1 MEALPAGSY
10 LAQYTG
16 EVLAKEELETRMANM
31 YQMGQTLYIL
41 PLGQTA
47 MVDATK
53 KGSIARLGVHSCDP
67 TAEVKSWLVEVYIN
81 TAAEGSVSFHR
92 VNLAASQIGGV
103 EQQVLA
109 MYSLKTLSAGDPITY
124 DFSPQLEL
132 LKTTKVLKSGR
143 GAWKEFPPYLSLQPC
158 TCGTANCK
166 RILGSSVR
174 TVGPRQCTACQA
186 PLIQARKST

>member
-1 MEALPAGSY
+1 MTMEALPAGSY

-67 TAEVKSWLVEVYIN
+67 NAEVKSWLVEVYIN
-81 TAAEGSVSFHR
+81 TADGIALFPR
-92 VNLAASQIGGV
+92 VNPSSTYIHRLV
-103 EQQVLA
+103 EW
-109 MYSLKTLSAGDPITY
+109 SS
-124 DFSPQLEL
+124 
-132 LKTTKVLKSGR
+132 R
-143 GAWKEFPPYLSLQPC
+143 CWPC
-158 TCGTANCK
+158 TASK
-166 RILGSSVR
+166 H
-174 TVGPRQCTACQA
+174 
-186 PLIQARKST
+186 

>member
-1 MEALPAGSY
+1 MSIIQAITNGLSERVTTKQGRLVSMEALPAGSY

-67 TAEVKSWLVEVYIN
+67 TVEVKSWLVEVKDLRMICN
-81 TAAEGSVSFHR
+81 ILVTSMSNCG
-92 VNLAASQIGGV
+92 
-103 EQQVLA
+103 
-109 MYSLKTLSAGDPITY
+109 K
-124 DFSPQLEL
+124 EL
-132 LKTTKVLKSGR
+132 
-143 GAWKEFPPYLSLQPC
+143 
-158 TCGTANCK
+158 TCLPS
-166 RILGSSVR
+166 RLME
-174 TVGPRQCTACQA
+174 
-186 PLIQARKST
+186 

>member
-16 EVLAKEELETRMANM
+16 EVLGKEELETRMANM

-67 TAEVKSWLVEVYIN
+67 TAEVKSWLVEVKDLGF
-81 TAAEGSVSFHR
+81 TTFSSQAGLLGQR
-92 VNLAASQIGGV
+92 VNLS
-103 EQQVLA
+103 
-109 MYSLKTLSAGDPITY
+109 SL
-124 DFSPQLEL
+124 
-132 LKTTKVLKSGR
+132 
-143 GAWKEFPPYLSLQPC
+143 
-158 TCGTANCK
+158 
-166 RILGSSVR
+166 
-174 TVGPRQCTACQA
+174 
-186 PLIQARKST
+186 